1 VTLHGGTIDAFSAG
15 ANTGATFTV
24 RLPSTQA
31 VLADD
36 HILERAPGRRMRVLL
51 VDDNTDSREMYAMV
65 LQADGH
71 EVHEADDSHAALAA
85 FQAAIPDVAVIDIG
99 LPGMDGYDLA
109 RRIRSEPA
117 WRDVTL
123 IALTGYGFP
132 EDRARS
138 RAAGFDRHLVK
149 PAAPED
155 LRQELTNV
163 GQAPRRL

>member
-1 VTLHGGTIDAFSAG
+1 
-15 ANTGATFTV
+15 
-24 RLPSTQA
+24 
-31 VLADD
+31 
-36 HILERAPGRRMRVLL
+36 
-51 VDDNTDSREMYAMV
+51 
-65 LQADGH
+65 
-71 EVHEADDSHAALAA
+71 
-85 FQAAIPDVAVIDIG
+85 
-99 LPGMDGYDLA
+99 MDGYDLA

-138 RAAGFDRHLVK
+138 RAAGFDRHMVK